1 MFTVSACVSLAGFLI
16 FLWVLSQRNA
26 PSSTAIVSY
35 GMIALLILS
44 LFLMAFGAV
53 TAFILFILQSCGLI

>member
-1 MFTVSACVSLAGFLI
+1 MFTVSACVLLIGFLL

-35 GMIALLILS
+35 GMIALLILG

-53 TAFILFILQSCGLI
+53 AAFVLLILQSCGVI